1 MLSPTAFRR
10 RFVRTWLTRKTV
22 WMPLALG
29 LTCAVAAVAGA
40 AGLPGLGAAAGVLF
54 GLGVGLVGLGAL
66 SAAAWWGLG
75 KGKLA
80 QEVQSEL
87 LEEAD
92 GGQRQLLKQLGA
104 RLIGHGDT
112 DGARLA
118 DALRRL
124 DRRLDE
130 GVAGKGFEVDPRMAG
145 TAERLMDASV
155 NALARSLSIHQAR
168 EKLHTEQVRAELD
181 QTRAELVEE
190 VGRGV
195 DALGLMLD
203 KLQTAGLRQPLPG
216 ELPAVRSELDAG
228 LAVAER
234 VEARMAELER
244 SLSGP
249 SAVGERR

>member
-22 WMPLALG
+22 WMPLAFG

-92 GGQRQLLKQLGA
+92 GGQRQLLKQLGS

-124 DRRLDE
+124 DRRLNE
-130 GVAGKGFEVDPRMAG
+130 GIAGKGFEVDPRMAG

-249 SAVGERR
+249 SAVGERH